1 MRIGRVD
8 QSFEYVD
15 VKLNQQQVQP
25 MDGALRKLQKE
36 VDQQVQDAQ
45 EKRDIK
51 PEELQKLIEE
61 VKRKFDMLS
70 KYLKIDIDQE
80 LEIPVVKIMEKDT
93 NRVIRQIP
101 PEYLLELMKR
111 IDQLLGLLVERGLK
125 NGWGNIL

>member
-1 MRIGRVD
+1 MRVGKVD

-25 MDGALRKLQKE
+25 QTQPADGTLKKLQRE
-36 VDQQVQDAQ
+36 VEQQVQEAQ
-45 EKRDIK
+45 EKRDVK
-51 PEELQKLIEE
+51 PEELQRLIEE

-80 LEIPVVKIMEKDT
+80 LEIPVVKIMERDT

-101 PEYLLELMKR
+101 PDYLLELMKR
-111 IDQLLGLLVERGLK
+111 IDQLLGLLVEREA
-125 NGWGNIL
+125 

>member
-1 MRIGRVD
+1 MRIERID

-25 MDGALRKLQKE
+25 QTQPVDGTLKKLQRE
-36 VDQQVQDAQ
+36 VEQQVQDAQ

-51 PEELQKLIEE
+51 PEELQKLMEE

-80 LEIPVVKIMEKDT
+80 LEIPVVKIMERDT
-93 NRVIRQIP
+93 NKVIRQIP
-101 PEYLLELMKR
+101 PDYLLELMKR
-111 IDQLLGLLVERGLK
+111 IDQLLGLLVEK
-125 NGWGNIL
+125 EA

>member
-25 MDGALRKLQKE
+25 MDGALRKLQRE

-45 EKRDIK
+45 EKRDVK

-61 VKRKFDMLS
+61 VKKKFDMLS

-80 LEIPVVKIMEKDT
+80 LEIPVVKIMERDT

-101 PEYLLELMKR
+101 PDDLLELMKR
-111 IDQLLGLLVERGLK
+111 IDQLLGLLMERK
-125 NGWGNIL
+125 V

>member
-1 MRIGRVD
+1 MRVGKTD
-8 QSFEYVD
+8 QSLEYVD
-15 VKLNQQQVQP
+15 VKLNQQQAQP
-25 MDGALRKLQKE
+25 MDGALRKLQRE
-36 VDQQVQDAQ
+36 VEQQVQDAQ

-51 PEELQKLIEE
+51 PEELQRLMEE

-101 PEYLLELMKR
+101 PDYLLELMKR
-111 IDQLLGLLVERGLK
+111 IDQLLGLLVEK
-125 NGWGNIL
+125 EV

>member
-1 MRIGRVD
+1 MRVGKID

-25 MDGALRKLQKE
+25 MDGALRKLQRE

-45 EKRDIK
+45 EKRDVK

-61 VKRKFDMLS
+61 VRKKFDMLS

-80 LEIPVVKIMEKDT
+80 LEIPVVKIMERDT

-101 PEYLLELMKR
+101 PDYLLELMKR
-111 IDQLLGLLVERGLK
+111 IDQLLGLLVEREV
-125 NGWGNIL
+125 

>member
-1 MRIGRVD
+1 MRVGKID

-15 VKLNQQQVQP
+15 VKLNQQQAQP
-25 MDGALRKLQKE
+25 MDGALRKLQRE

-45 EKRDIK
+45 EKRDVK
-51 PEELQKLIEE
+51 PEELQRLIEE

-80 LEIPVVKIMEKDT
+80 LEIPVVKIMERDT

-101 PEYLLELMKR
+101 PDYLLELMKR
-111 IDQLLGLLVERGLK
+111 IDQLLGLLVEREA
-125 NGWGNIL
+125 

>member
-1 MRIGRVD
+1 MRVGKID

-15 VKLNQQQVQP
+15 VKLNQQQAQP
-25 MDGALRKLQKE
+25 MDGALRKLQRE
-36 VDQQVQDAQ
+36 VDQQVQEVQ
-45 EKRDIK
+45 EKRDVK

-80 LEIPVVKIMEKDT
+80 LEIPVVKIMERDT

-101 PEYLLELMKR
+101 PDYLLELMKR
-111 IDQLLGLLVERGLK
+111 IDRLLGLLVEK
-125 NGWGNIL
+125 EV

>member
-1 MRIGRVD
+1 MRVGKID
-8 QSFEYVD
+8 QSFEYVG

-25 MDGALRKLQKE
+25 MDGALRKLQRE

-45 EKRDIK
+45 EKRDVK

-61 VKRKFDMLS
+61 VRRKFDMLS

-80 LEIPVVKIMEKDT
+80 LEMPVVKIMERDT

-101 PEYLLELMKR
+101 PDYLLELMKR
-111 IDQLLGLLVERGLK
+111 IDQLLGLLVERK
-125 NGWGNIL
+125 V

>member
-1 MRIGRVD
+1 MRVEKID

-15 VKLNQQQVQP
+15 VKLNQQQAQP
-25 MDGALRKLQKE
+25 MDGALRKLQRE
-36 VDQQVQDAQ
+36 VDQQVQEVQ

-61 VKRKFDMLS
+61 VKKKFDMLS

-80 LEIPVVKIMEKDT
+80 LEIPVVKIMERDT

-101 PEYLLELMKR
+101 PDYLLELMKR
-111 IDQLLGLLVERGLK
+111 IDQLLGLLVEREV
-125 NGWGNIL
+125 

>member
-1 MRIGRVD
+1 MRVGKVD

-25 MDGALRKLQKE
+25 MNGALRKLQRE
-36 VDQQVQDAQ
+36 VDKQVQDAQ
-45 EKRDIK
+45 EKRDVK

-61 VKRKFDMLS
+61 VKKKFDMLS

-80 LEIPVVKIMEKDT
+80 LEMPVVKIMERDT

-101 PEYLLELMKR
+101 PDYLLELMKR
-111 IDQLLGLLVERGLK
+111 IDQLLGLLVEREV
-125 NGWGNIL
+125 

>member
-1 MRIGRVD
+1 MRVGRVD

-51 PEELQKLIEE
+51 SEELQKLIEE

-80 LEIPVVKIMEKDT
+80 LDIPVVKIMERDT

-101 PEYLLELMKR
+101 PDYLLELMKR
-111 IDQLLGLLVERGLK
+111 IDQLLGLLMERRV
-125 NGWGNIL
+125 

>member
-15 VKLNQQQVQP
+15 VKLNQQQAQP

-36 VDQQVQDAQ
+36 VDQQVQEVQ
-45 EKRDIK
+45 EKRDVK
-51 PEELQKLIEE
+51 PEELQRLMEE
-61 VKRKFDMLS
+61 VRKKFDMLS

-80 LEIPVVKIMEKDT
+80 LEIPVVKIMERDT

-101 PEYLLELMKR
+101 PDYLLELMKR
-111 IDQLLGLLVERGLK
+111 IDQLLGLLVEREV
-125 NGWGNIL
+125 

>member
-1 MRIGRVD
+1 MRVGKID
-8 QSFEYVD
+8 QSFEYVGAQ
-15 VKLNQQQVQP
+15 LNQQQVQP
-25 MDGALRKLQKE
+25 MDGALRKLQRE

-45 EKRDIK
+45 EKRDVK

-80 LEIPVVKIMEKDT
+80 LEMPVVKIMERDT

-101 PEYLLELMKR
+101 PDYLLELMKR
-111 IDQLLGLLVERGLK
+111 IDQLLGLLVERK
-125 NGWGNIL
+125 V

>member
-1 MRIGRVD
+1 MRIGMVD

-111 IDQLLGLLVERGLK
+111 IDQLLGLLMERK
-125 NGWGNIL
+125 V

>member
-1 MRIGRVD
+1 MRVGGVD
-8 QSFEYVD
+8 QSFEYID
-15 VKLNQQQVQP
+15 VKLNQQQFQP
-25 MDGALRKLQKE
+25 TDGALRKLQKE
-36 VDQQVQDAQ
+36 VDQQVRDTQ
-45 EKRDIK
+45 EKIDIK

-80 LEIPVVKIMEKDT
+80 LEIPVVKIMERDT

-111 IDQLLGLLVERGLK
+111 IDQLLGLLMERK
-125 NGWGNIL
+125 V

>member
-1 MRIGRVD
+1 MRVGKVD

-61 VKRKFDMLS
+61 VKKKFDMLS

-80 LEIPVVKIMEKDT
+80 LGIPVVKIMEKDT
-93 NRVIRQIP
+93 NRVVRQIP
-101 PEYLLELMKR
+101 PEYLLDLMKR
-111 IDQLLGLLVERGLK
+111 IDQLLGLLMERK
-125 NGWGNIL
+125 V

>member
-1 MRIGRVD
+1 MRIGKID
-8 QSFEYVD
+8 QNLEYVD

-25 MDGALRKLQKE
+25 QTQPADGTLKKLQRE
-36 VDQQVQDAQ
+36 VNQQVQDAQ

-80 LEIPVVKIMEKDT
+80 LEIPVVKIMERDT
-93 NRVIRQIP
+93 NKVIRQIP
-101 PEYLLELMKR
+101 PDYLLELMKR
-111 IDQLLGLLVERGLK
+111 IDQLLGLLVEREV
-125 NGWGNIL
+125 

>member
-1 MRIGRVD
+1 MRVEKID
-8 QSFEYVD
+8 QSLEYVD

-45 EKRDIK
+45 EKRDVK

-61 VKRKFDMLS
+61 VKKKFDMLS

-80 LEIPVVKIMEKDT
+80 LEIPVVKIMERDT

-101 PEYLLELMKR
+101 PDYLLELMKR
-111 IDQLLGLLVERGLK
+111 IDQLLGLLMERK
-125 NGWGNIL
+125 V

>member
-1 MRIGRVD
+1 MRVGRVD

-15 VKLNQQQVQP
+15 VRLNQQQVQP

-36 VDQQVQDAQ
+36 VKQQVQDAQ
-45 EKRDIK
+45 EKRDVK
-51 PEELQKLIEE
+51 PEELQRLIEE

-101 PEYLLELMKR
+101 PDYLLELMKR
-111 IDQLLGLLVERGLK
+111 IDQLLGMLMERK
-125 NGWGNIL
+125 V

>member
-1 MRIGRVD
+1 MRVGKID

-25 MDGALRKLQKE
+25 VDGALRKLQKE

-61 VKRKFDMLS
+61 VKKKFDMLS

-80 LEIPVVKIMEKDT
+80 LEIPVVKIMERDT

-101 PEYLLELMKR
+101 PDYLLELMKR
-111 IDQLLGLLVERGLK
+111 IDQLLGLLMERK
-125 NGWGNIL
+125 V